1 MAELARRG
9 LLLPVSLPKVVP
21 VIIKVIGPL
30 AASEFQFG
38 CSYYLINYFFF
49 WCVEIIDGVY
59 PGSVLH
65 FILLLRE
72 FSAIL
77 WLSGD
82 LFCNFTKKSRAC
94 FCK

>member
-38 CSYYLINYFFF
+38 CSNYLINY
-49 WCVEIIDGVY
+49 
-59 PGSVLH
+59 
-65 FILLLRE
+65 LLFLVC
-72 FSAIL
+72 
-77 WLSGD
+77 GD
-82 LFCNFTKKSRAC
+82 N
-94 FCK
+94 